1 MRSIFIAIALTA
13 SVAGTPLMALS
24 EAAKA
29 DTTAAEDPD
38 QQIKCRK
45 VEKTGSLVTKG
56 KVCKTRAEWKRI
68 IDDGNR
74 TARAVVEEGAKPTN

>member
-45 VEKTGSLVTKG
+45 VEKTG
-56 KVCKTRAEWKRI
+56 
-68 IDDGNR
+68 
-74 TARAVVEEGAKPTN
+74 